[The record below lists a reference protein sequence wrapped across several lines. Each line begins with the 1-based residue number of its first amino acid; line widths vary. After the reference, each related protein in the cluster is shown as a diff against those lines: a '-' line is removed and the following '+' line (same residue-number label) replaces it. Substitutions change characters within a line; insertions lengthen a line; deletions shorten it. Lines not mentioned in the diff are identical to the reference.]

1 MNKEQ
6 MAKMAQ
12 KAKALAQK
20 KQQEQGAETVGVEK
34 TNIGGEKEQG
44 KK

>member
-20 KQQEQGAETVGVEK
+20 KQSEGDEPKKGVVKTELDSEK
-34 TNIGGEKEQG
+34 RQG